1 MRFLGFLRRQLQ
13 ALGEQLIFNLD
24 YRDPRPR
31 LLLEQ
36 FFRRLYSQG
45 ALRGASA
52 EQAFSIRESTPQ
64 EGAMLYE
71 IMLAPAFP
79 IDKLFLTFA
88 NLNGEW
94 RSEVVDG

>member
-1 MRFLGFLRRQLQ
+1 
-13 ALGEQLIFNLD
+13 
-24 YRDPRPR
+24 
-31 LLLEQ
+31 
-36 FFRRLYSQG
+36 
-45 ALRGASA
+45 LRGASA